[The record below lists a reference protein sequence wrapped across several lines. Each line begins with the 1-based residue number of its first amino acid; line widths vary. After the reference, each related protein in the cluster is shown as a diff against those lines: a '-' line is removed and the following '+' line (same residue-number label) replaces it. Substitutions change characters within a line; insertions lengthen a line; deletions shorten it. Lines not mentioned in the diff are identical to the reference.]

1 MSKKSP
7 KTLKERYTEVIVP
20 QLMKDLDLNNV
31 YQAPKLLKVVVNVG
45 LGDANQNAKALD
57 AGIEELRLMT
67 GQQPRITRAKKSI
80 AGFKI
85 RENMPI
91 GAMVTLR
98 GERMYEF
105 VTKLTDIVIPR
116 IRDFRGLSEKGF
128 DGRGNYNLGL
138 KDQLVFPEIEY
149 DNIFRARGMNIT
161 LVTTARND
169 VEAKAFM
176 AALGFP
182 FRKVKV
188 QPPKDTNTD
197 PQEAA

>member
-1 MSKKSP
+1 MTKKTAP
-7 KTLKERYTEVIVP
+7 KKLKERYNDVIAP
-20 QLMKDLDLNNV
+20 QVMKDLGLTNV
-31 YQAPKLLKVVVNVG
+31 FQAPKLVKVVVNVG

-57 AGIEELRLMT
+57 AGIDELRQMT

-80 AGFKI
+80 AGFKV

-98 GERMYEF
+98 GDRMYDF
-105 VTKLTDIVIPR
+105 TSKLTDIVIPR

-161 LVTTARND
+161 LVTTAKND
-169 VEAKAFM
+169 IDAKLFLE
-176 AALGFP
+176 ALGFP
-182 FRKVKV
+182 FRKLK
-188 QPPKDTNTD
+188 QQTSKDSN